1 MKRISMFIFL
11 VAAMTV
17 SHLFGGI
24 KDKLGLGLNINAHK
38 LYGDTRSGSLGLGG
52 GNLLLRYRLKPALF
66 LESELG
72 FLRLST
78 QINGTTLDTDMLNFG
93 VKAGYTFLTSQ
104 IYQPF
109 VYFGIGALNFS
120 DNNGRFWDGYVA
132 LGAGTEFF
140 ASTSLAVNVTADFRY
155 TSGDGFDGGFNSG
168 RKDGFLN
175 LGLGFIYHFDRHSN
189 LGEPFISAGFPEPD
203 PFYVG
208 VAETNGEEEMEGIVE
223 STDQELN
230 MQTLQSLMEE
240 EPPRVE
246 ESSMTREE
254 DILPEMEGIV
264 ESTDQELNMQTLQ
277 SLMEQEQAHKVEEN
291 AMTPEEDIPP
301 GPDRTRETVVYTVQ
315 PNDWLSKIAEI
326 FYGDPMAY
334 AKIIEDN
341 PLLINNPDKIE
352 PGQKLLITIPRGT
365 PVFYRVKKGDWLYKI
380 ARKFYG
386 DAMKFKD
393 IFLANQ
399 DTIEDPDIINPGQVL
414 KIFLTKN

>member
-1 MKRISMFIFL
+1 MKRISIFIFL
-11 VAAMTV
+11 VAAMAV

-38 LYGDTRSGSLGLGG
+38 LYGDTRSGSLGLSG

-78 QINGTTLDTDMLNFG
+78 QINGTSLHTDMLNLG
-93 VKAGYTFLTSQ
+93 AKAGYTFLTSQ
-104 IYQPF
+104 IYQPY

-120 DNNGRFWDGYVA
+120 DNSGRFWDGYAA

-155 TSGDGFDGGFNSG
+155 TSGDGFDGGFDGS
-168 RKDGFLN
+168 RKDGYLN

-189 LGEPFISAGFPEPD
+189 QGEPYITVPEFD
-203 PFYVG
+203 PFYFE
-208 VAETNGEEEMEGIVE
+208 VAETNVEEEIEGIVE

-230 MQTLQSLMEE
+230 MQTLL
-240 EPPRVE
+240 
-246 ESSMTREE
+246 
-254 DILPEMEGIV
+254 
-264 ESTDQELNMQTLQ
+264 
-277 SLMEQEQAHKVEEN
+277 SLMEQEQASKVEEN
-291 AMTPEEDIPP
+291 AMTLEDDILPEPET
-301 GPDRTRETVVYTVQ
+301 TREPVVHQGAKIESWVYTVQ
-315 PNDWLSKIAEI
+315 PNDWLSKIAAI

-334 AKIIEDN
+334 AKIVEDN
-341 PLLINNPDKIE
+341 PLVIENPDQIE
-352 PGQKLLITIPRGT
+352 AGQKLLVTIPKGM
-365 PVFYRVKKGDWLYKI
+365 PVFYTVKEGESLSRI
-380 ARKFYG
+380 ANRFYG
-386 DAMKFKD
+386 DPMKFKN

-399 DTIEDPDIINPGQVL
+399 DTIEDPDIIYPGQVL

>member
-38 LYGDTRSGSLGLGG
+38 LYGDTRSGSLGLSG

-72 FLRLST
+72 LLRLST

-93 VKAGYTFLTSQ
+93 VKAGYKFITSQ
-104 IYQPF
+104 IFQPF
-109 VYFGIGALNFS
+109 IYVGLGALNFS
-120 DNNGRFWDGYVA
+120 DNSGRFWDGYAA

-155 TSGDGFDGGFNSG
+155 TSGDGFDGGFEGS
-168 RKDGFLN
+168 RKDGYLN
-175 LGLGFIYHFDRHSN
+175 LGLGFIYHLDRHSN
-189 LGEPFISAGFPEPD
+189 QGEPFMTEDFPEFD
-203 PFYVG
+203 PFYVE
-208 VAETNGEEEMEGIVE
+208 VAEANVEEEIEGIVE

-230 MQTLQSLMEE
+230 M
-240 EPPRVE
+240 R
-246 ESSMTREE
+246 
-254 DILPEMEGIV
+254 
-264 ESTDQELNMQTLQ
+264 TLQ
-277 SLMEQEQAHKVEEN
+277 SLMEQEQAPKVEEN
-291 AMTPEEDIPP
+291 AMTLEDDILPEPET
-301 GPDRTRETVVYTVQ
+301 TRETVVYTVQ
-315 PNDWLSKIAEI
+315 PNDWLSKIAAI

-334 AKIIEDN
+334 AKIAEDN
-341 PLLINNPDKIE
+341 PLVINNPDKIE

-365 PVFYRVKKGDWLYKI
+365 PVFYTVKKGDWLYKI
-380 ARKFYG
+380 ARRFYG
-386 DAMKFKD
+386 DSMKFKD

-399 DTIEDPDIINPGQVL
+399 DTIEDPDIIRPGQVL